1 MSLTNEQKRL
11 VEENIPLVYK
21 FCNDYE
27 IYNMDKEDY
36 AQSLIETV
44 CEVIPKYNK
53 ERGKLST
60 FLYNCIRNE
69 YKTIIKSLN
78 RKHNT
83 LPEGYAFLYLDGTD
97 YQSEINLAD
106 IIEDT
111 SEDGYDIMVRYIKE
125 EISKKYGKSYAEIF
139 EMRAMG
145 DTLSEISERFGI
157 TKQGVSARLNKM
169 KPFIK
174 NQLLK
179 N

>member
-1 MSLTNEQKRL
+1 MKNSLTNEQRKL
-11 VEENIPLVYK
+11 VEENMPLVYK

-36 AQSLIETV
+36 EQSLIETV
-44 CEVIPKYNK
+44 CEVIPKYNN
-53 ERGKLST
+53 ERG
-60 FLYNCIRNE
+60 E

-83 LPEGYAFLYLDGTD
+83 LPEGHTFVYLDNND
-97 YQSEINLAD
+97 YQSAINIAD
-106 IIEDT
+106 MIEDR

-125 EISKKYGKSYAEIF
+125 EINKKYGKSYAEIF

-145 DTLSEISERFGI
+145 DTLSEISERFGL

-174 NQLLK
+174 KQLLE

>member
-11 VEENIPLVYK
+11 VEENMSLVYK

-44 CEVIPKYNK
+44 CEVIPKYNH
-53 ERGKLST
+53 ERGKMST
-60 FLYNCIRNE
+60 FLYECMRNE
-69 YKTIIKSLN
+69 YRTIIKSLN

-83 LPEGYAFLYLDGTD
+83 LPEGHTFLYLDNND
-97 YQSEINLAD
+97 YQSAINIAD
-106 IIEDT
+106 MIEDR

-125 EISKKYGKSYAEIF
+125 EINKKYGKSYAEIF

-145 DTLSEISERFGI
+145 DTLSEISERFGL

-174 NQLLK
+174 KQLLE